1 MKTKIIN
8 IETLDDAALKKLEEI
23 ALLIRAGETVV
34 FPTETVYGLGADALN
49 PQAIKR
55 IFEAKGRPDDNPLI
69 VHIAGLDEVKPLVA
83 NIPEKAK
90 ILMQTFWPGPLTLIM
105 EKAAM
110 IPLEATGGLNTVG
123 VRFPDHPIAQAFIK
137 MAGCP
142 IAAPSANR
150 SGRPSPTQGKHVLED
165 LDGRVAGIILSSD
178 TELGLESTVIDM
190 TVDPPVV
197 LRPGDVTVAELR
209 EVLGAVEV
217 SANVTRNIV
226 PEKVSSPGMK
236 YTHYSPKGELV
247 VVKGTPEEI
256 REKITKTLSHHK
268 GKPNKGKPMTI
279 GVLASD
285 ETMGFYREGFIISLG
300 SRNDPKE
307 MSKNLFSRLRTF
319 DELGVEKIYAEDIPL
334 NNETLA
340 LINRL
345 YKAAGYVF
353 I

>member
-1 MKTKIIN
+1 MEITMKTKIVN
-8 IETLDDAALKKLEEI
+8 IEALDEAALIDLE
-23 ALLIRAGETVV
+23 AAASLIRAGGTVV
-34 FPTETVYGLGADALN
+34 FPTETVYGLGADARN
-49 PQAIKR
+49 PLAIKK
-55 IFEAKGRPDDNPLI
+55 IFAAKGRPDDNPLI

-83 NIPEKAK
+83 NIPAKAEM
-90 ILMQTFWPGPLTLIM
+90 LMKVFWPGPLTIVM
-105 EKAAM
+105 QKAVT
-110 IPLEATGGLNTVG
+110 IPTEVTGGLNTVG

-165 LDGRVAGIILSSD
+165 LEGRVDGIILSSD
-178 TELGLESTVIDM
+178 AELGLESTVIDM
-190 TVDPPVV
+190 TVEPPVV
-197 LRPGDVTVAELR
+197 LRPGDITLAELR
-209 EVLGAVEV
+209 EVLGDVEV
-217 SANVTRNIV
+217 SSNVTQNVV

-256 REKITKTLSHHK
+256 REKITRALSHH
-268 GKPNKGKPMTI
+268 KGKPMTI

-285 ETMGFYREGFIISLG
+285 ETLDFYREGFIISLG

-345 YKAAGYVF
+345 YKAAGYAF

>member
-8 IETLDDAALKKLEEI
+8 IENLDDAALREL
-23 ALLIRAGETVV
+23 AAAAVLIKAGGTVV

-49 PQAIKR
+49 PEAIKK
-55 IFEAKGRPDDNPLI
+55 IFVAKGRPDDNPLI
-69 VHIAGLDEVKPLVA
+69 VHIAGLDEVEPLVA
-83 NIPEKAK
+83 NIPEKAQK
-90 ILMQTFWPGPLTLIM
+90 LMQVFWPGPLTIIM
-105 EKAAM
+105 NKAAT
-110 IPLEATGGLNTVG
+110 IPTELTGGLDTVG

-137 MAGCP
+137 MARCP

-150 SGRPSPTQGKHVLED
+150 SGRPSPTQGKHVLVD
-165 LDGRVAGIILSSD
+165 LDGRVDAMILSAD
-178 TELGLESTVIDM
+178 TELGLESTVIDL
-190 TVDPPVV
+190 TVEPPVV
-197 LRPGDVTVAELR
+197 LRPGDVTLAELR
-209 EVLGAVEV
+209 AVLGEVAV
-217 SANVTRNIV
+217 SAHVTDNVV

-236 YTHYSPKGELV
+236 YTHYSPQGELV
-247 VVKGTPEEI
+247 VVKGTPDEI
-256 REKITKTLSHHK
+256 REKITKALSHH
-268 GKPNKGKPMTI
+268 KGKPMTI

-285 ETMGFYREGFIISLG
+285 ETMGFYHEGLIISLG

-307 MSKNLFSRLRTF
+307 MAKNLFSRLRTF

-345 YKAAGYVF
+345 YKAAGYAF

>member
-1 MKTKIIN
+1 MKTKIVT
-8 IETLDDAALKKLEEI
+8 IEALNEAALSDLE
-23 ALLIRAGETVV
+23 AVASLIKAGGTVV
-34 FPTETVYGLGADALN
+34 FPTETVYGLGAAAQN
-49 PQAIKR
+49 PEAIKK
-55 IFEAKGRPDDNPLI
+55 IFAAKGRPDDNPLI
-69 VHIAGLDEVKPLVA
+69 VHIAGLDQVQLLVA
-83 NIPEKAK
+83 NIPKKAQL
-90 ILMQTFWPGPLTLIM
+90 LMDIFWPGPLTIIM
-105 EKAAM
+105 EKAST
-110 IPLEATGGLNTVG
+110 IPIEVTGGLNTVG

-165 LDGRVAGIILSSD
+165 LDGRVDGMILSSD

-190 TVDPPVV
+190 TVEPPVV
-197 LRPGDVTVAELR
+197 LRPGDITVAELR
-209 EVLGAVEV
+209 EVLGKVAV
-217 SANVTRNIV
+217 SANVTENVI
-226 PEKVSSPGMK
+226 PEQVSSPGMK
-236 YTHYSPKGELV
+236 YTHYSPRGELV

-256 REKITKTLSHHK
+256 RAKIIRALSHY
-268 GKPNKGKPMTI
+268 KGKPMTI

-285 ETMGFYREGFIISLG
+285 ETMGFYREGLIISLG

-307 MSKNLFSRLRTF
+307 MSKNLFSQLRTF
-319 DELGVEKIYAEDIPL
+319 DELGVGKIYAEDVPL

>member
-8 IETLDDAALKKLEEI
+8 IEVLDESSLADLE
-23 ALLIRAGETVV
+23 AVASLIRAGGTVV

-49 PQAIKR
+49 PQAIKK
-55 IFEAKGRPDDNPLI
+55 IFAAKGRPDDNPLI
-69 VHIAGLDEVKPLVA
+69 VHVASLDEVKSLVA
-83 NIPEKAK
+83 TIPEQAK
-90 ILMQTFWPGPLTLIM
+90 ILMQVFWPGPLTIIM
-105 EKAAM
+105 EKAAS
-110 IPLEATGGLNTVG
+110 IPTEVTGGLITVG

-165 LDGRVAGIILSSD
+165 LDGRVDGIILSSD
-178 TELGLESTVIDM
+178 AELGLESTVIDL
-190 TVDPPVV
+190 TVEPPVV
-197 LRPGDVTVAELR
+197 LRPGDITLAALR
-209 EVLGAVEV
+209 EVLGDVAV
-217 SANVTRNIV
+217 SANVTENVV

-247 VVKGTPEEI
+247 VVKGSPEEI
-256 REKITKTLSHHK
+256 REKISKALAHY
-268 GKPNKGKPMTI
+268 KGKPMSL

-285 ETMGFYREGFIISLG
+285 ETMDFYREGLIISLG
-300 SRNDPKE
+300 SQKDPKE
-307 MSKNLFSRLRTF
+307 MAKNLFSRLRTF
-319 DELGVEKIYAEDIPL
+319 DELGVEKIFAEDIPL

-340 LINRL
+340 VINRL

>member
-1 MKTKIIN
+1 MKTKIVK
-8 IETLDDAALKKLEEI
+8 IETLDEASLKNLEDV
-23 ALLIRAGETVV
+23 AQLIRAGETVV

-49 PQAIKR
+49 PQAIKK

-69 VHIAGLDEVKPLVA
+69 VHIGGLDEVEPLVA

-105 EKAAM
+105 EKASM
-110 IPLEATGGLNTVG
+110 IPTEATGGLNTVG

-190 TVDPPVV
+190 TVEPPVV
-197 LRPGDVTVAELR
+197 LRPGDITVSELRAVLGTVA
-209 EVLGAVEV
+209 V
-217 SANVTRNIV
+217 SANVTQNIV

-247 VVKGTPEEI
+247 IVKGTSEEI
-256 REKITKTLSHHK
+256 REKITKVLAHY
-268 GKPNKGKPMTI
+268 KGKPMTI

-345 YKAAGYVF
+345 YKAAGYAF

>member
-1 MKTKIIN
+1 MKTKIVT
-8 IETLDDAALKKLEEI
+8 IETLDDAALKDLEKV
-23 ALLIRAGETVV
+23 AGLIKKGETVV

-49 PQAIKR
+49 PEAIKK
-55 IFEAKGRPDDNPLI
+55 IFIAKGRPDDNPLI
-69 VHIAGLDEVKPLVA
+69 VHIADLDEVNPLVA
-83 NIPEKAK
+83 DIPPKAK
-90 ILMQTFWPGPLTLIM
+90 QLMAAFWPGPLTLIL
-105 EKAAM
+105 KKSRI
-110 IPLEATGGLNTVG
+110 IPVEVTGGLDTVG
-123 VRFPDHPIAQAFIK
+123 IRFPDHPIAQAFIR

-142 IAAPSANR
+142 VAAPSANR

-165 LDGRVAGIILSSD
+165 LDGRVSGIILSAD

-197 LRPGDVTVAELR
+197 LRPGDVTVGELR
-209 EVLGAVEV
+209 EVLGEVAV
-217 SANVTRNIV
+217 SANVTKNEI
-226 PEKVSSPGMK
+226 PGKVSSPGMK

-247 VVKGTPEEI
+247 VVKGSPEEI
-256 REKITKTLSHHK
+256 RGKINKAVSHYR
-268 GKPNKGKPMTI
+268 GNPMTI
-279 GVLASD
+279 GILASD
-285 ETMGFYREGFIISLG
+285 ETMGFYRGGYIISLG

-345 YKAAGYVF
+345 YKAAGYAF

>member
-8 IETLDDAALKKLEEI
+8 IENLDDAALRELV
-23 ALLIRAGETVV
+23 AAAVLIKAGGTVV

-49 PQAIKR
+49 PEAIKK
-55 IFEAKGRPDDNPLI
+55 IFVAKGRPDDNPLI
-69 VHIAGLDEVKPLVA
+69 VHIAGLDEVEPLVA
-83 NIPEKAK
+83 DIPEKAQK
-90 ILMQTFWPGPLTLIM
+90 LMQVFWPGPLTIIM
-105 EKAAM
+105 NKSAT
-110 IPLEATGGLNTVG
+110 IPTELTGGLDTVG

-150 SGRPSPTQGKHVLED
+150 SGRPSPTQGKHVLLD
-165 LDGRVAGIILSSD
+165 LDGRVDAMILSAD
-178 TELGLESTVIDM
+178 TELGLESTVIDL
-190 TVDPPVV
+190 TVEPPVV
-197 LRPGDVTVAELR
+197 LRPGDITLAELR
-209 EVLGAVEV
+209 AVLGEVEV
-217 SANVTRNIV
+217 SAHVTDDVV

-236 YTHYSPKGELV
+236 YTHYSPQGELV
-247 VVKGTPEEI
+247 VVKGAPAEI
-256 REKITKTLSHHK
+256 REKITKALSHH
-268 GKPNKGKPMTI
+268 KGKPMTI

-285 ETMGFYREGFIISLG
+285 ETMGFYHEGLIISLG

-307 MSKNLFSRLRTF
+307 MAKNLFSRLRTF

-345 YKAAGYVF
+345 YKAAGYAF

>member
-1 MKTKIIN
+1 MKTKIVT
-8 IETLDDAALKKLEEI
+8 IEALNEAALSDLE
-23 ALLIRAGETVV
+23 AVASLIKAGGTVV
-34 FPTETVYGLGADALN
+34 FPTETVYGLGADAQN
-49 PQAIKR
+49 PKAIKK
-55 IFEAKGRPDDNPLI
+55 IFAAKGRPDDNPLI
-69 VHIAGLDEVKPLVA
+69 VHIAGLDQVQPLVA
-83 NIPEKAK
+83 NIPKKAQL
-90 ILMQTFWPGPLTLIM
+90 LMDIFWPGPLTIIM
-105 EKAAM
+105 EKASM
-110 IPLEATGGLNTVG
+110 IPTEVTGGLNTVG

-165 LDGRVAGIILSSD
+165 LDGRVDGMILSSD
-178 TELGLESTVIDM
+178 AELGLESTVIDM
-190 TVDPPVV
+190 TVEPPVV
-197 LRPGDVTVAELR
+197 LRPGDITVAELR
-209 EVLGAVEV
+209 EVLGKVAV
-217 SANVTRNIV
+217 SANVTENVI
-226 PEKVSSPGMK
+226 PEKVASPGMK
-236 YTHYSPKGELV
+236 YTHYSPRGELV

-256 REKITKTLSHHK
+256 RAKIIRALSHY
-268 GKPNKGKPMTI
+268 KGKPMTI

-285 ETMGFYREGFIISLG
+285 ETMAFYREGLIISLG

-319 DELGVEKIYAEDIPL
+319 DELGVGKIYAEDVPL

>member
-1 MKTKIIN
+1 MKSKIITIEN
-8 IETLDDAALKKLEEI
+8 INDAALSDLETAAAFI
-23 ALLIRAGETVV
+23 KAGGTVV
-34 FPTETVYGLGADALN
+34 FPTETVYGLGGDAFN
-49 PQAIKR
+49 PLAIKK

-69 VHIAGLDEVKPLVA
+69 VHIASLDAVGSLVA
-83 NIPEKAK
+83 AIPEKAER
-90 ILMQTFWPGPLTLIM
+90 LMKAFWPGPLTIVM
-105 EKAAM
+105 EKAVT
-110 IPLEATGGLNTVG
+110 IPAVVTGGLNTVG

-165 LDGRVAGIILSSD
+165 LDGRVDAIILSSD

-190 TVDPPVV
+190 TVEPPMV
-197 LRPGDVTVAELR
+197 LRPGDVTLAELR
-209 EVLGAVEV
+209 EVLGQVAV
-217 SANVTRNIV
+217 STNVTQNV
-226 PEKVSSPGMK
+226 MPEKIASPGMK
-236 YTHYSPKGELV
+236 YTHYSPKGDLV
-247 VVKGTPEEI
+247 VVKGTSEEI
-256 REKITKTLSHHK
+256 CEKITRALSHYK
-268 GKPNKGKPMTI
+268 GNPMTI

-285 ETMGFYREGFIISLG
+285 ETMGCYREGLIISLG
-300 SRNDPKE
+300 SRNDPRE

-334 NNETLA
+334 DNETLA

-345 YKAAGYVF
+345 YKAAGYIF

>member
-8 IETLDDAALKKLEEI
+8 IENLDDAALRELV
-23 ALLIRAGETVV
+23 AAAVLIKAGGTVV

-49 PQAIKR
+49 PEAIKK
-55 IFEAKGRPDDNPLI
+55 IFVAKGRPDDNPLI
-69 VHIAGLDEVKPLVA
+69 VHIAGLDEVEPLVA
-83 NIPEKAK
+83 DIPEKAQK
-90 ILMQTFWPGPLTLIM
+90 LMQVFWPGPLTIIM
-105 EKAAM
+105 NKSAT
-110 IPLEATGGLNTVG
+110 IPTELTGGLDTVG

-150 SGRPSPTQGKHVLED
+150 SGRPSPTQGKHVLLD
-165 LDGRVAGIILSSD
+165 LDGRVDAMILSAD
-178 TELGLESTVIDM
+178 TELGLESTVIDL
-190 TVDPPVV
+190 TVEPPVV
-197 LRPGDVTVAELR
+197 LRPGDITLAELR
-209 EVLGAVEV
+209 AVLGEVEV
-217 SANVTRNIV
+217 SAHVTDDVV

-236 YTHYSPKGELV
+236 YTHYSPQGELV
-247 VVKGTPEEI
+247 VVKGTPAEI
-256 REKITKTLSHHK
+256 REKITKALSHH
-268 GKPNKGKPMTI
+268 KGKPMTI

-285 ETMGFYREGFIISLG
+285 ETMGFYHEGLIISLG

-307 MSKNLFSRLRTF
+307 MAKNLFSRLRTF

-334 NNETLA
+334 SNETLA

-345 YKAAGYVF
+345 YKAAGYAF

>member
-8 IETLDDAALKKLEEI
+8 IEVLDESTLADLE
-23 ALLIRAGETVV
+23 AVASLIRAGGTVV

-49 PQAIKR
+49 PQAIKK
-55 IFEAKGRPDDNPLI
+55 IFAAKSRPDDNPLI
-69 VHIAGLDEVKPLVA
+69 VHIASLDEVKPLVA
-83 NIPEKAK
+83 NIPAKAET
-90 ILMQTFWPGPLTLIM
+90 LMKVFWPGPLTIIM
-105 EKAAM
+105 EKAVT
-110 IPLEATGGLNTVG
+110 IPTEVTGGLNTVG

-165 LDGRVAGIILSSD
+165 LDGRVDGMILSAD

-190 TVDPPVV
+190 TVEPPVV
-197 LRPGDVTVAELR
+197 LRPGDITLAELR
-209 EVLGAVEV
+209 EILGEVAV
-217 SANVTRNIV
+217 SANVTENVV
-226 PEKVSSPGMK
+226 PEKISSPGMK

-247 VVKGTPEEI
+247 VVKGSPEEI
-256 REKITKTLSHHK
+256 RDKINRALSHHK
-268 GKPNKGKPMTI
+268 GKAMTI

-285 ETMGFYREGFIISLG
+285 ETMGFYREGLIISLG

-307 MSKNLFSRLRTF
+307 MAKNLFSRLRTF
-319 DELGVEKIYAEDIPL
+319 DELGVEKIFAEDIPL

-345 YKAAGYVF
+345 YKAAGYAF

>member
-1 MKTKIIN
+1 MKTEIVK
-8 IETLDDAALKKLEEI
+8 IETLDEGSRRDLKTVAKLI
-23 ALLIRAGETVV
+23 GAGETVV

-49 PQAIKR
+49 PEAIKK
-55 IFEAKGRPDDNPLI
+55 IFTAKGRPDDNPLI
-69 VHIAGLDEVKPLVA
+69 VHVAREEAVLPLVDH
-83 NIPEKAK
+83 IPEKAK
-90 ILMQTFWPGPLTLIM
+90 LLMEHFWPGPLTIIM
-105 EKAAM
+105 KKASVVPA
-110 IPLEATGGLNTVG
+110 EVTGGLDTVG
-123 VRFPDHPIAQAFIK
+123 VRLPDHPIARAFIE

-197 LRPGDVTVAELR
+197 LRPGDITVAELR
-209 EVLGAVEV
+209 EVLGTVAVSSNLTE
-217 SANVTRNIV
+217 NVV

-247 VVKGTPEEI
+247 VVKGTREEI
-256 REKITKTLSHHK
+256 QEKINKALTHY
-268 GKPNKGKPMTI
+268 KGKPMTI

-285 ETMGFYREGFIISLG
+285 ETMGCYQEGYILSLG
-300 SRNDPKE
+300 SRSDPKE
-307 MSKNLFSRLRTF
+307 MGKNLFSRLRTF

-345 YKAAGYVF
+345 YKAAGYAF

>member
-1 MKTKIIN
+1 MKTKIVT
-8 IETLDDAALKKLEEI
+8 IEVLNEAALSDLE
-23 ALLIRAGETVV
+23 AVASLIKAGGTVV
-34 FPTETVYGLGADALN
+34 FPTETVYGLGAAAQN
-49 PQAIKR
+49 PEAIKK
-55 IFEAKGRPDDNPLI
+55 IFAAKGRPDDNPLI
-69 VHIAGLDEVKPLVA
+69 VHIAGLDQVQLLVA
-83 NIPEKAK
+83 NIPKKAQL
-90 ILMQTFWPGPLTLIM
+90 LMDIFWPGPLTIIM
-105 EKAAM
+105 EKAST
-110 IPLEATGGLNTVG
+110 IPIEVTGGLNTVG

-165 LDGRVAGIILSSD
+165 LDGRVDGMILSSD
-178 TELGLESTVIDM
+178 AELGLESTVIDM
-190 TVDPPVV
+190 TVEPPVV
-197 LRPGDVTVAELR
+197 LRPGDITVAELR
-209 EVLGAVEV
+209 EVLGKVAV
-217 SANVTRNIV
+217 SANVTENVI
-226 PEKVSSPGMK
+226 PEKVASPGMK
-236 YTHYSPKGELV
+236 YTHYSPRGELV

-256 REKITKTLSHHK
+256 RAKIIRALSHY
-268 GKPNKGKPMTI
+268 KGKPMTI

-285 ETMGFYREGFIISLG
+285 ETMAFYREGLIISLG

-319 DELGVEKIYAEDIPL
+319 DELGVGKIYAEDVPL

>member
-1 MKTKIIN
+1 MKTKIVT
-8 IETLDDAALKKLEEI
+8 IEVLDEASRSDLE
-23 ALLIRAGETVV
+23 AVASLIKAGGTVV
-34 FPTETVYGLGADALN
+34 FPTETVYGLGADAQN
-49 PQAIKR
+49 SEAIKK
-55 IFEAKGRPDDNPLI
+55 IFTAKGRPDDNPLI
-69 VHIAGLDEVKPLVA
+69 IHIASLDQVQPLVA
-83 NIPEKAK
+83 NIPKKAQL
-90 ILMQTFWPGPLTLIM
+90 LMDVFWPGPLTIIM
-105 EKAAM
+105 EKALT
-110 IPLEATGGLNTVG
+110 IPTEVTGGLNTVG

-165 LDGRVAGIILSSD
+165 LDGRVDGMILSSD
-178 TELGLESTVIDM
+178 AELGLESTVIDM
-190 TVDPPVV
+190 TVEPPVV
-197 LRPGDVTVAELR
+197 LRPGDITVAELR
-209 EVLGAVEV
+209 EVLGKVMV
-217 SANVTRNIV
+217 SANVTENVV

-236 YTHYSPKGELV
+236 YTHYSPQGELV

-256 REKITKTLSHHK
+256 RDKIIRTLSHY
-268 GKPNKGKPMTI
+268 KGKPMTI

-285 ETMGFYREGFIISLG
+285 ETMGFYREGLIISLG

-319 DELGVEKIYAEDIPL
+319 DELGVEKIYAEDVPL